1 MKKNG
6 QYVGVDEKYIPEEEK
21 YVDNET
27 NGEIKDS
34 INDGL
39 RSVKNYVT
47 DKDNQEKFKQTGKK
61 GLKVLK
67 GLGIGYLV
75 FIGIVIVL
83 VVSVFVLVFVNMAKM
98 NNRADDV
105 YEQAGSIIDK
115 VTDEMDNNSSTNNNS
130 NSGQTNDDYSKVQ
143 IKAFNAPFEL
153 YSGSQSGF
161 FLENLLDKVVTNN
174 KTEADHIITVVYNE
188 TMTAVPDEITTL
200 KQNFEDSKEYEV
212 SLDYD
217 TDGFV
222 NKITIK

>member
-6 QYVGVDEKYIPEEEK
+6 EYVGVDEKYIPEEEK

-27 NGEIKDS
+27 NEEIKDS

-47 DKDNQEKFKQTGKK
+47 DKDNQEKFKKTGKK
-61 GLKVLK
+61 WLKVLK

-83 VVSVFVLVFVNMAKM
+83 FVSVFVIVFVNMAKM

-105 YEQAGSIIDK
+105 YDNAGSIIDK
-115 VTDEMDNNSSTNNNS
+115 VTD
-130 NSGQTNDDYSKVQ
+130 GYSKVE

-161 FLENLLDKVVTNN
+161 FLENLIDKVVTNN

-188 TMTAVPDEITTL
+188 TMTAVPDEITNL

-212 SLDYD
+212 LLDYD